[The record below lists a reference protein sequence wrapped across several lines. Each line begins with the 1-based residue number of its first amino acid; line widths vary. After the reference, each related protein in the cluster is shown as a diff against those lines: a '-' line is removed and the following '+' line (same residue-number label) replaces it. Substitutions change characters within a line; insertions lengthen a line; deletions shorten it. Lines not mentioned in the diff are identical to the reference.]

1 MLPSAL
7 SIFRCTNKYIV
18 PTVCIDS
25 QILIEIY
32 GIKPPFPQ
40 GGKLVRSPVCQIQRG
55 PRKLK
60 VRPQSQIVVRRQRP
74 DDAER
79 SAAPKGDVVDEPS
92 LRRFAVTVVG
102 DGLGDVVADVPVEEK
117 VDLLLG
123 RPLEE
128 PFLAKQGAAR
138 RVGVRTQ
145 GGEIR
150 DDVLDLRSIRGS
162 SRRSD
167 EGKKAVLQPFPGR
180 VCLINGIG
188 KGNDVGPK
196 FGDGTHDVRKEVVG
210 SRPETRRTCVRRFWE
225 GGKGNEGLHR
235 PNHRCGYPKNRCR
248 KHLRHDLTSRSAYFG
263 WSADHIRL

>member
-1 MLPSAL
+1 MDWETSSLMFQS
-7 SIFRCTNKYIV
+7 RKK
-18 PTVCIDS
+18 
-25 QILIEIY
+25 LIS
-32 GIKPPFPQ
+32 F
-40 GGKLVRSPVCQIQRG
+40 S
-55 PRKLK
+55 
-60 VRPQSQIVVRRQRP
+60 VVH
-74 DDAER
+74 
-79 SAAPKGDVVDEPS
+79 S
-92 LRRFAVTVVG
+92 LRRHG
-102 DGLGDVVADVPVEEK
+102 E
-117 VDLLLG
+117 G
-123 RPLEE
+123 RPTVRSVAGEASVTMSSDTKRGMGLILQE

>member
-1 MLPSAL
+1 MLHHMIVLMQDSARLPHSCELFAYTFYNKKGKCLLISPSQMLPSAL

-123 RPLEE
+123 RPLAASSRGGSADGTVGRGRSVGYDVVGHEKRNGTY
-128 PFLAKQGAAR
+128 LTGAISCEAGR
-138 RVGVRTQ
+138 CAPR
-145 GGEIR
+145 
-150 DDVLDLRSIRGS
+150 
-162 SRRSD
+162 RRSD
-167 EGKKAVLQPFPGR
+167 SGR
-180 VCLINGIG
+180 R
-188 KGNDVGPK
+188 DP
-196 FGDGTHDVRKEVVG
+196 R
-210 SRPETRRTCVRRFWE
+210 
-225 GGKGNEGLHR
+225 
-235 PNHRCGYPKNRCR
+235 
-248 KHLRHDLTSRSAYFG
+248 
-263 WSADHIRL
+263 